1 MFEGFM
7 QPLRKD
13 IPARLTTAAEP
24 ALVTAFVV
32 LVFLGSILAAIWF

>member
-1 MFEGFM
+1 M

-13 IPARLTTAAEP
+13 LPGRRAGSWEP

-32 LVFLGSILAAIWF
+32 LVFLGSILAAIQF